1 MCPWVSFSLFTGE
14 EREAGSIK
22 QLCYGH
28 MQFPRSSKLYKSFF

>member
-22 QLCYGH
+22 RLCYGR
-28 MQFPRSSKLYKSFF
+28 MQFPRSSKL